1 MATPLYTN
9 ASLPLDR
16 NGQPIQVLR
25 PSGTRVNLTAGSTTS
40 RAALPT
46 GAQVVLFR
54 ATDHVW
60 YNLGDSGVEA
70 SAAATSVLFP
80 AGEAAVVLPTGA
92 THVAVLRV
100 GASDVPVQLEKADG

>member
-1 MATPLYTN
+1 MPTPLYTN

-16 NGQPIQVLR
+16 NGQAIQVLR
-25 PSGTRVNLTAGSTTS
+25 PSGTRVNLTAGAASSRTTI
-40 RAALPT
+40 PT

-60 YNLGDSGVEA
+60 YNFGDSGVTA

-100 GASDVPVQLEKADG
+100 GSSDVPVQLEKAEG